1 MQDVKLPDI
10 VMFEI
15 KEQHVAQEILF
26 FFITVF
32 VVDVYWYICPEVTL
46 CGRLAV
52 KIQEL
57 CPR

>member
-15 KEQHVAQEILF
+15 KEQQNVAQEIFF

-32 VVDVYWYICPEVTL
+32 VVDVYWYISPAATL
-46 CGRLAV
+46 CG
-52 KIQEL
+52 
-57 CPR
+57 